1 MSKSL
6 SASSP
11 TPHLLI
17 ENVCVQYGAHAM
29 PAVHNVSFSLEK
41 GEVGVLMGPS
51 GCGKTTLLRAIAGL
65 EALSQGCISMSGR
78 HLSTASTCLAPAQR
92 KIGLVFQ
99 DYALFPHL
107 SVEDNIAFGLRF
119 ASEPWPAEQIQSR
132 VSEMLALVSLETFA
146 KRMPHE
152 LSGGQQQRVALAR
165 ALAPGPEILLLD
177 EPFSNLDVELR
188 EQLSREL
195 RTILKKAQV
204 TALFVTHDQHE
215 AFSLGD
221 LVGVMH
227 QGQLEQWS
235 TPYALYHKPA
245 TRNAAQFIGLN
256 VFLPVTWHSNNPTKL
271 NTPLGSLPAPG
282 KTAQGRSLAELAN
295 IRVQSPLVFDMLMRA
310 DDLVFDAHSPVLA
323 KIVERDFRG
332 ASCLYTLVLEG
343 GHTVLALAP
352 SHQQLEPGQTI
363 GVRADLEDIVL
374 FESAA

>member
-165 ALAPGPEILLLD
+165 ALAPRPHLLLLD
-177 EPFSNLDVELR
+177 EPFSALDAELR
-188 EQLSREL
+188 SSL
-195 RTILKKAQV
+195 RDEFRQRLASAAMTTVL
-204 TALFVTHDQHE
+204 VTHDE
-215 AFSLGD
+215 AEARA
-221 LVGVMH
+221 M
-227 QGQLEQWS
+227 
-235 TPYALYHKPA
+235 
-245 TRNAAQFIGLN
+245 AQ
-256 VFLPVTWHSNNPTKL
+256 
-271 NTPLGSLPAPG
+271 
-282 KTAQGRSLAELAN
+282 
-295 IRVQSPLVFDMLMRA
+295 
-310 DDLVFDAHSPVLA
+310 
-323 KIVERDFRG
+323 RG
-332 ASCLYTLVLEG
+332 YRLLEG
-343 GHTVLALAP
+343 KLVSLW
-352 SHQQLEPGQTI
+352 
-363 GVRADLEDIVL
+363 
-374 FESAA
+374 